1 MKHKILIGGTNFSVY
16 GKRAKEFLE
25 KKGYEVIENTFDRPF
40 TQEEL
45 KQLVPEVSGALVGC
59 EVYSREILDLAPE
72 LKVLVKF
79 GVGLDNID
87 LEYAKEKGVKV
98 ANARGQN
105 ADSVA
110 ELTLALV
117 LGVYRNMREL
127 EKSIRSGGW
136 SRAMGHTIHGK
147 TIGLIGFGATAQYA
161 ARLFRAYEPERLYA
175 VDPYGD
181 VKKAEGLGVELADL
195 DTVLEKCDIIT
206 IHVPALP
213 ETVRMFGEEQ
223 FRKMKNSAILINI
236 ARGSVVD
243 EGALY
248 EALVNGEI
256 AGAGLDVFEE
266 EPTNEDNPLFSL
278 KHVVATPHSG
288 AETYETYDAISMF
301 GAQVITDVLEGR
313 SPKNWVN
320 P

>member
-1 MKHKILIGGTNFSVY
+1 MADKILIGGTHFSQY

-25 KKGYEVIENTFDRPF
+25 KKGYEVIENTFERPF

-45 KQLVPEVSGALVGC
+45 KRLVPDISGALVGC
-59 EVYSREILDLAPE
+59 EIYSKEILDLAPK

-87 LEYAKEKGVKV
+87 LSYAREKGVKV

-127 EKSIRSGGW
+127 GESIRKGGW

-147 TIGLIGFGATAQYA
+147 TVGLIGFGATAQYV
-161 ARLFRAYEPERLYA
+161 ARLFHAYQPEKIYA

-181 VKKAEGLGVELADL
+181 EKKAVLLDVELTNF
-195 DTVLEKCDIIT
+195 DTILEKCDIIT
-206 IHVPALP
+206 IHVPAIP
-213 ETVRMFGEEQ
+213 ETIGMFGAEQ
-223 FRKMKNSAILINI
+223 FKKMKKSAIIINI
-236 ARGSVVD
+236 ARGSIID
-243 EGALY
+243 EKALY

-256 AGAGLDVFEE
+256 AGAGLDVFEK
-266 EPTNEDNPLFSL
+266 EPTDKDNPLFSL
-278 KHVVATPHSG
+278 KQVVATPHSG

-301 GAQVITDVLEGR
+301 GAKVITDVIEGR
-313 SPKNWVN
+313 MPENWAN